1 MKGKTILIL
10 GAGNVGEA
18 CAALLS
24 ALNPSKIVL
33 HALTTEDAERAKENV
48 MKLGDFTNITLETS
62 FGNILTTNAL
72 LGHTNKS
79 KITDKIK
86 QNLLSYLYSPLSDEI
101 YSNSSLYQLLVKT
114 RPDYII
120 DSINTSTAIGS
131 ARDLYQA
138 PQAYINQKELSNE
151 LVEDLLT
158 SAIIPYLVRFVQVL
172 HKYLDGNSAVEY
184 VKVSTTGLGGMGM
197 NIKYTHGDLNET
209 GLSSGILGKIA
220 AAGIMHQLLW
230 NLAHTPGIKVKVVV
244 PAALIGWQGAYFG
257 KFRSNGKLCFYN
269 RNLNKI
275 KLVDEKIVFVDSAD
289 GHTEVNN
296 FLEIPFADSGENDAY
311 SLAEMT
317 AITAQGQMEA
327 ITREEVAMAV
337 VGCLTGSNRYDLISS
352 MDMASL
358 TSTFA
363 GAVQRNIILEQLKA
377 FQSEHNT
384 PSIATNNLG
393 PSVTKHLFEL
403 YFVLEAGGFNLKK
416 IVSLSIE
423 ELQNI
428 IEQLLLDKKDI
439 VNQILSLGLPILQH
453 DNVFIYGDRI
463 IYPKNI
469 EEQTITLEKID
480 YWANVGWIDLRVKQ
494 VQYWLN
500 LIKRMHTELSNTKNK
515 LVNVERNL
523 QKLNGID
530 NLGEVLAYLYSM
542 SGGNRKKC

>member
-1 MKGKTILIL
+1 MKGKTVLIL

-18 CAALLS
+18 CAALLT
-24 ALNPSKIVL
+24 AYKPSKIIL
-33 HALTTEDAERAKENV
+33 HALTVEDAERAKENV
-48 MKLGDFTNITLETS
+48 LKLGDFSNITLETS
-62 FGNILTTNAL
+62 FGNILTTKSL
-72 LGHTNKS
+72 LGYTNKS
-79 KITDKIK
+79 KISDLDKSD
-86 QNLLSYLYSPLSDEI
+86 LLKYLYFPLADEI
-101 YSNSSLYQLLVKT
+101 YSNSSLYGLLVKN

-120 DSINTSTAIGS
+120 DSINTSTAVGS
-131 ARDLYQA
+131 ARDIYSA
-138 PQAYINQKELSNE
+138 PQLYLNQKELSDE
-151 LVEDLLT
+151 LIEDLLT
-158 SAIIPYLVRFVQVL
+158 SAIIPFLVRFVQVL
-172 HKYLDGNSAVEY
+172 HKYLDGNPQVEY

-244 PAALIGWQGAYFG
+244 PAALIGWQGAYYG
-257 KFRSNGKLCFYN
+257 KFRSNGKLCLFN
-269 RNLNKI
+269 KNVNKI
-275 KLVDEKIVFVDSAD
+275 KLNEDKISLLNIEEGNAEKSS
-289 GHTEVNN
+289 

-337 VGCLTGSNRYDLISS
+337 IGCLTGSTRYDLISS

-363 GAVQRNIILEQLKA
+363 GAVQRNIILDQLKA

-403 YFVLEAGGFNLKK
+403 YFVLEAGDFNLEK
-416 IVSLSIE
+416 IVSLSNE

-428 IEQLLLDKKDI
+428 IGQLLLDKKDI
-439 VNQILSLGLPILQH
+439 VNQILSLGLPILQR
-453 DNVFIYGDRI
+453 DNIFTYGDKI

-469 EEQTITLEKID
+469 EEQVITSEKID
-480 YWANVGWIDLRVKQ
+480 CWANVGWIDLREKQ
-494 VQYWLN
+494 IQYWVR
-500 LIKRMHTELSNTKNK
+500 LIKTMVNELNNTKNK

-523 QKLNGID
+523 QNNYGIN
-530 NLGEVLAYLYSM
+530 NLGEVLAYLYSL
-542 SGGNRKKC
+542 SGGNRRKY